1 MNLILL
7 ILFINW
13 FSEVII
19 NTISFSSDC
28 LNRES
33 IHIRSLIVSSLFSGS
48 VTTTH
53 SPLHSTP
60 IPTPTIQVSTT
71 STPTLTPITS
81 TPDQI
86 TIQPTHS
93 SPPIGPTT
101 QLPKKQRKQPFGME
115 NDMIG

>member
-1 MNLILL
+1 MNLIL

-13 FSEVII
+13 LSEVIM
-19 NTISFSSDC
+19 TISFSSDC

-71 STPTLTPITS
+71 STPITS

>member
-13 FSEVII
+13 FSEVIM
-19 NTISFSSDC
+19 TISFSSDC

-71 STPTLTPITS
+71 P

>member
-1 MNLILL
+1 MNLILY

-71 STPTLTPITS
+71 STP
-81 TPDQI
+81 DQI